1 MVLASDF
8 NPAHVAKS
16 LLRTSRHGA
25 LATLMAGTGAP
36 YSSLVATMSAPDGAP
51 ILLISRLAVHTRN
64 IEADQRVSILFS
76 EAASQDPLQEARIM
90 LAGVAERVSGP
101 DLLSA
106 RKRYLGAH
114 PSAEAFVD
122 FADFSFFRIAPTGLH
137 LVAGFGRIVD
147 LSKENFLVD
156 LSDAQDMVEA
166 ESDIVAHLN
175 ADHAETLQL
184 YATKLLNLDRGSWR
198 CVACDPEG
206 LDLQSEEQ
214 IGRLWFDE
222 KIKTPG
228 ALRVVLR
235 TLADVARQHT

>member
-1 MVLASDF
+1 MALASDF
-8 NPAHVAKS
+8 SPARVAKN
-16 LLRTSRHGA
+16 LLRRSRHGA
-25 LATLMAGTGAP
+25 LATLMVGTGAP

-76 EAASQDPLQEARIM
+76 EATSEDPLQEARIM
-90 LAGVAERVSGP
+90 LAGVAERLSDP

-106 RKRYLGAH
+106 RKRYLAAH
-114 PSAEAFVD
+114 PSAEVFVD

-147 LSKENFLVD
+147 LSNENFLVD
-156 LSDAQDMVEA
+156 LSDAQDMVGA

-175 ADHAETLQL
+175 ADHVETLQL
-184 YATKLLNLDRGSWR
+184 YATRLLDLDEGSWR

-206 LDLQSEEQ
+206 LDLRSETQ
-214 IGRLWFDE
+214 TGRLWFDE
-222 KIKTPG
+222 KIKKPQ
-228 ALRVVLR
+228 ALRVMLR
-235 TLADVARQHT
+235 KLADAARQHT